1 LKKRSKKILLIWFTA
16 EVSFRSRPKLRT
28 KRAKVFWFFFSKKNI
43 LPFVPADRA
52 RTPATKAPATWATCD
67 AAMVRRSHFH
77 PTSAIQPQT
86 PSGPAT
92 MPSKPNYNHQRAE
105 RDRAKKAAKEMKL
118 QERKQQAALR
128 KAGEASGAEPT
139 EEPVPG
145 SGEQPSWR

>member
-1 LKKRSKKILLIWFTA
+1 
-16 EVSFRSRPKLRT
+16 
-28 KRAKVFWFFFSKKNI
+28 
-43 LPFVPADRA
+43 
-52 RTPATKAPATWATCD
+52 
-67 AAMVRRSHFH
+67 
-77 PTSAIQPQT
+77 
-86 PSGPAT
+86 